1 MWTNLD
7 LEGHHGFP
15 LVIGRGGRFSA
26 SSMVQHEKG
35 PQKGLNFKERLCVW
49 AVKLAGEPGFEPR
62 QTESESVVLPLH
74 HSPFKPLIMPGFLRK
89 SCKIWKGSCK
99 FLKNR
104 RSETPI

>member
-49 AVKLAGEPGFEPR
+49 AVRLAGEPGFEPR

-74 HSPFKPLIMPGFLRK
+74 HSPSKRLISQRF
-89 SCKIWKGSCK
+89 CGS
-99 FLKNR
+99 LQSRQGVLHLAVLQN
-104 RSETPI
+104 SALSDG